1 MAVDIKMLAEE
12 LAPLLADELERRGMV
27 RNARLASPGPG
38 PEAAWNENGVP
49 RCTDPTPHRNRW
61 RIRLRSPDGIETVE
75 SFDTEKEAQSARRA
89 VERAVQRQD
98 VWARYA
104 ELASAA
110 EEARRQAEALDGGG
124 KTVGEL
130 IDEYI
135 AYLRGDRGCRK
146 STYQTA
152 EFKLRGILAQVE
164 HRLVQSITPGD
175 PWAEVEPIGRVR
187 RGKEHLRPDE
197 ARKLFEHCLEVA
209 TTGGPKERDG
219 AIAALVARQLGHS
232 GIAVIERHTTPRPC
246 GGGAGAR
253 AAGRHRGP
261 GRPGGEQSRGSCSPR
276 AGRRRGS
283 PRASMIAGCERGDS
297 NPHACDTGT

>member
-1 MAVDIKMLAEE
+1 MHGSA
-12 LAPLLADELERRGMV
+12 
-27 RNARLASPGPG
+27 ARSTCPSSGAY
-38 PEAAWNENGVP
+38 
-49 RCTDPTPHRNRW
+49 
-61 RIRLRSPDGIETVE
+61 
-75 SFDTEKEAQSARRA
+75 DTEKEAQSARRA
-89 VERAVQRQD
+89 VERAVQQQD

-135 AYLRGDRGCRK
+135 TYLRDDRGCRK

-164 HRLVQSITPGD
+164 HRLAQSITPGDAEGAYRTRTARVRAATHRGELNHVKSLWRWALRRRLVSRD

-187 RGKEHLRPDE
+187 RGKEQLRPDE
-197 ARKLFEHCLEVA
+197 ARTLFEHCLEVA

-219 AIAALVARQLGHS
+219 AIAALVALLLGLRAS
-232 GIAVIERHTTPRPC
+232 EIIGLEARDGSADELVVAVSKTGDRGDR
-246 GGGAGAR
+246 GG
-253 AAGRHRGP
+253 
-261 GRPGGEQSRGSCSPR
+261 R
-276 AGRRRGS
+276 AGN
-283 PRASMIAGCERGDS
+283 E
-297 NPHACDTGT
+297 